1 VRDGTLVSS
10 DNSPGA
16 PSDKAQWAST
26 ADQVLRKPAN
36 AITMDDAK
44 NMTSKEVWL
53 SWMTRGLLTTPDTR
67 L

>member
-1 VRDGTLVSS
+1 MRDGMLVS
-10 DNSPGA
+10 DSPPGD

-44 NMTSKEVWL
+44 NMTSKEVWI
-53 SWMTRGLLTTPDTR
+53 SWMIRGLLTTPDTR